1 MQFNKNTSSGRTNI
15 IAIIIKSLI
24 GLIVILGLVFFI
36 NKVDFPAPKK
46 EIEKI
51 IQMKILKLL
60 NKKNLSIVI
69 FSLFSFSSFAE
80 DKPVDIWNIEKQETE
95 NISEE
100 NLSTESKQVVSESSV
115 YKMQS
120 DKNEDS
126 IKLDQ
131 ELTSKT
137 IKIAG
142 IYDPQEYGLD
152 INMWSNSDGSTLKKL
167 FNNIDKY
174 ELSKDASEILNI
186 SLLTNAYYPNQNI
199 TDQEFL
205 NFKTKWLIK
214 NSNLDLIEEYLI
226 KNQVTN
232 LHPELMRYMVDRY
245 LSQSDVKKSCEIF
258 SKIKEPLEDE
268 YLSKFNLYCLINYG
282 KNEEAQLILDLKK
295 ELGFSDEYFENKI
308 NYLLGY
314 IDELNKEISE
324 NSILDFH
331 LAHRT
336 NPEFTFEPNKDTPK
350 LIWKYLSSSNLL
362 YKIQDV
368 EISDIEKISTIEKAT
383 HDKIYSEEELFEFYK
398 RFQFNIN
405 QLLNTKE
412 SYKSLSSIEGKAL
425 VYQRLLLTE
434 EPKLKLELMK
444 ILKDIFKS
452 EGIEDAFDEELR
464 KYLKQID
471 ETDVPSNFTTFYN
484 QYIKSDEI
492 INRRIKYNNK
502 ILHQSK
508 LVNYFNGDY
517 AKSKIEEDL
526 DKFLK
531 KIKKDKEYFLS
542 KKDIIFL
549 EALKSDGIEIS
560 KKYENLYKVNKSEMP
575 SDIQKMLDNKEI
587 GAALL
592 RVIEVI
598 GPEKIEDIDDDTVYF
613 IINTL
618 NQLNTDSIRNKL
630 LLKVLPLKV

>member
-1 MQFNKNTSSGRTNI
+1 
-15 IAIIIKSLI
+15 
-24 GLIVILGLVFFI
+24 
-36 NKVDFPAPKK
+36 
-46 EIEKI
+46 
-51 IQMKILKLL
+51 MKILKLL

-69 FSLFSFSSFAE
+69 FSLFSLSSFAE

-100 NLSTESKQVVSESSV
+100 NLSIENKQVVSESSV

-142 IYDPQEYGLD
+142 LYDPQEYGLD

-205 NFKTKWLIK
+205 KFKTKWLIK

-314 IDELNKEISE
+314 IDEVNKEISE

-492 INRRIKYNNK
+492 INKKIKYNNK

>member
-1 MQFNKNTSSGRTNI
+1 
-15 IAIIIKSLI
+15 
-24 GLIVILGLVFFI
+24 
-36 NKVDFPAPKK
+36 
-46 EIEKI
+46 
-51 IQMKILKLL
+51 MKILKLL

-100 NLSTESKQVVSESSV
+100 NLSTENEQVVSESSV

-142 IYDPQEYGLD
+142 LYDPQDYGLD
-152 INMWSNSDGSTLKKL
+152 INMWSNSDGSTIKKL

-205 NFKTKWLIK
+205 KFKTKWLIK

-314 IDELNKEISE
+314 IDEVNKEISE

-452 EGIEDAFDEELR
+452 EGIEDAFDQELR

-471 ETDVPSNFTTFYN
+471 EIDVPSNFTTFYN

-492 INRRIKYNNK
+492 INKKIKYNNK

>member
-1 MQFNKNTSSGRTNI
+1 
-15 IAIIIKSLI
+15 
-24 GLIVILGLVFFI
+24 
-36 NKVDFPAPKK
+36 
-46 EIEKI
+46 
-51 IQMKILKLL
+51 MKILKLL

-100 NLSTESKQVVSESSV
+100 NLSTENEQVVSESSV

-142 IYDPQEYGLD
+142 LYDPQEYGLD
-152 INMWSNSDGSTLKKL
+152 INMWSNSDGSTIKKL

-314 IDELNKEISE
+314 IDEVNKEISE

-444 ILKDIFKS
+444 ILKEIFKS

-492 INRRIKYNNK
+492 INKRIKYNNK

>member
-1 MQFNKNTSSGRTNI
+1 
-15 IAIIIKSLI
+15 
-24 GLIVILGLVFFI
+24 
-36 NKVDFPAPKK
+36 
-46 EIEKI
+46 
-51 IQMKILKLL
+51 MKILKLL

-100 NLSTESKQVVSESSV
+100 NLSTENEQVVSESSV

-142 IYDPQEYGLD
+142 LYDPQEYGLD
-152 INMWSNSDGSTLKKL
+152 INMWSNSDGSTIKKL

-205 NFKTKWLIK
+205 KFKTKWLIK

-314 IDELNKEISE
+314 IDEVNKEISE

-383 HDKIYSEEELFEFYK
+383 HDKIYSEGELFEFYK

-471 ETDVPSNFTTFYN
+471 EIDVPSNFTTFYN

-492 INRRIKYNNK
+492 INKRIKYNNK

>member
-1 MQFNKNTSSGRTNI
+1 
-15 IAIIIKSLI
+15 
-24 GLIVILGLVFFI
+24 
-36 NKVDFPAPKK
+36 
-46 EIEKI
+46 
-51 IQMKILKLL
+51 MKILKLL
-60 NKKNLSIVI
+60 NNKNLSII
-69 FSLFSFSSFAE
+69 IISLLLSISSIAE
-80 DKPVDIWNIEKQETE
+80 EKPVDIWNLDKKETQ

-100 NLSTESKQVVSESSV
+100 NLSVEKNEETSESSI

-120 DKNEDS
+120 DKKEET
-126 IKLDQ
+126 IKLDA

-137 IKIAG
+137 IKIVG
-142 IYDPQEYGLD
+142 LYDPQEYGLS
-152 INMWSNSDGSTLKKL
+152 ISMWSNSDGSILKKL

-174 ELSKDASEILNI
+174 NLSKDASEILNI

-199 TDQEFL
+199 TEEEFL
-205 NFKTKWLIK
+205 KFKTNWLIK
-214 NSNLDLIEEYLI
+214 ESNLELIEEYLI
-226 KNQVTN
+226 KNQITN
-232 LHPELMRYMVDRY
+232 LHPELMRYMVDKY
-245 LSQSDVKKSCEIF
+245 LSESNVKKSCEIF
-258 SKIKEPLEDE
+258 SKIKEPLQNE

-295 ELGFSDEYFENKI
+295 ELGFNDEYFENKV
-308 NYLLGY
+308 NYLFGY
-314 IDELNKEISE
+314 MDEANKEISE

-336 NPEFTFEPNKDTPK
+336 SSEFKFEPNKDTPK

-368 EISDIEKISTIEKAT
+368 EITDIDKISTIEKAT
-383 HDKIYSEEELFEFYK
+383 HDKNYSEDELFEFYK

-434 EPKLKLELMK
+434 EPKLKLELAK
-444 ILKDIFKS
+444 ILKDIFES
-452 EGIEDAFDEELR
+452 EGIGNAFDLELE
-464 KYLKQID
+464 KLLKKID
-471 ETDVPSNFTTFYN
+471 EIDVPSNFTTFYKQN
-484 QYIKSDEI
+484 IKDDTI
-492 INRRIKYNNK
+492 INKKIKYNNK

-526 DKFLK
+526 NKFLK
-531 KIKKDKEYFLS
+531 KIKKDKKYFLS

-549 EALKSDGIEIS
+549 EALKSDGIEIP
-560 KKYENLYKVNKSEMP
+560 KKYENLYEINKSEMP

-592 RVIEVI
+592 RIIEVI

-618 NQLNTDSIRNKL
+618 NQLNADLIRNKL

>member
-1 MQFNKNTSSGRTNI
+1 
-15 IAIIIKSLI
+15 
-24 GLIVILGLVFFI
+24 
-36 NKVDFPAPKK
+36 
-46 EIEKI
+46 
-51 IQMKILKLL
+51 MKILKLL
-60 NKKNLSIVI
+60 NKKNLSIII
-69 FSLFSFSSFAE
+69 FSLLITPSSFAE
-80 DKPVDIWNIEKQETE
+80 DKPVDIWNIEKKEVNT
-95 NISEE
+95 ISEE
-100 NLSTESKQVVSESSV
+100 NLSEKNKPEVSENSI

-120 DKNEDS
+120 DKKEVS
-126 IKLDQ
+126 IKQDAD
-131 ELTSKT
+131 LTSKT

-142 IYDPQEYGLD
+142 LYDPQEYGLN

-205 NFKTKWLIK
+205 KFKTKWLIK

-232 LHPELMRYMVDRY
+232 IHPELMRYMVDRY

-308 NYLLGY
+308 NYLFGY
-314 IDELNKEISE
+314 IDEANKEISE

-336 NPEFTFEPNKDTPK
+336 NPEFTFEPNKDTSK
-350 LIWKYLSSSNLL
+350 SIWKYLSSSNLL

-368 EISDIEKISTIEKAT
+368 EITDIEKISTIEKAT

-412 SYKSLSSIEGKAL
+412 SYKSLTSIEGKAL

-464 KYLKQID
+464 KYLKQIN

-492 INRRIKYNNK
+492 INKRIKYNNK

-531 KIKKDKEYFLS
+531 KIKKDKKYSLS

-575 SDIQKMLDNKEI
+575 SDIQKMIDNKEI

-598 GPEKIEDIDDDTVYF
+598 GSEKIEDIDDDTVYF

-618 NQLNTDSIRNKL
+618 NQLNTDLIRNKL

>member
-1 MQFNKNTSSGRTNI
+1 
-15 IAIIIKSLI
+15 
-24 GLIVILGLVFFI
+24 
-36 NKVDFPAPKK
+36 
-46 EIEKI
+46 
-51 IQMKILKLL
+51 MKILKLL
-60 NKKNLSIVI
+60 NKKNLSIII
-69 FSLFSFSSFAE
+69 FSLLSFSSLAE
-80 DKPVDIWNIEKQETE
+80 DKPVDIWNIEKQEVE
-95 NISEE
+95 NISQE
-100 NLSTESKQVVSESSV
+100 NLSVENKQEVSESSI

-131 ELTSKT
+131 KLTSKT

-142 IYDPQEYGLD
+142 LYDPQDYGLD

-174 ELSKDASEILNI
+174 DLSKDASEILNI
-186 SLLTNAYYPNQNI
+186 LLLTNAYYPNKNI
-199 TDQEFL
+199 TDQEFIK
-205 NFKTKWLIK
+205 FKTKWLIK
-214 NSNLDLIEEYLI
+214 NSDLDLIEEYLI

-232 LHPELMRYMVDRY
+232 LHPELMRYMIDRY

-295 ELGFSDEYFENKI
+295 ELGFLDEYFENKI
-308 NYLLGY
+308 NYLFGY
-314 IDELNKEISE
+314 IEEANKEISE

-336 NPEFTFEPNKDTPK
+336 NSEFTFEPKKDTPK
-350 LIWKYLSSSNLL
+350 LIWQYLSASNLL
-362 YKIQDV
+362 YRIQDV
-368 EISDIEKISTIEKAT
+368 EITDIDKISTIEKAT
-383 HDKIYSEEELFEFYK
+383 HEKNYSEEDLFEFYK

-412 SYKSLSSIEGKAL
+412 SYKSLSSVEGKAL

-452 EGIEDAFDEELR
+452 EGIEHAFDEEL
-464 KYLKQID
+464 KKSLKKID

-484 QYIKSDEI
+484 QYIKNDEI
-492 INRRIKYNNK
+492 TNKKIKYNNK

-517 AKSKIEEDL
+517 AKSKIEADL

-531 KIKKDKEYFLS
+531 KIKKDKKYFLS

-549 EALKSDGIEIS
+549 EALKADGIKIS
-560 KKYENLYKVNKSEMP
+560 KKYENLYEVNKSEMP
-575 SDIQKMLDNKEI
+575 RDIQKMIDNKQI

-592 RVIEVI
+592 RIIEVI

-618 NQLNTDSIRNKL
+618 NQLNADLIRNKL

>member
-1 MQFNKNTSSGRTNI
+1 
-15 IAIIIKSLI
+15 
-24 GLIVILGLVFFI
+24 
-36 NKVDFPAPKK
+36 
-46 EIEKI
+46 
-51 IQMKILKLL
+51 MKILKLL
-60 NKKNLSIVI
+60 NKKNLSII
-69 FSLFSFSSFAE
+69 IISLLLSFSSIAE
-80 DKPVDIWNIEKQETE
+80 EKPVDIWNIDKQEEETA
-95 NISEE
+95 SEE
-100 NLSTESKQVVSESSV
+100 IISIEKTEEISKSNI
-115 YKMQS
+115 YKTQT
-120 DKNEDS
+120 DKNKDS
-126 IKLDQ
+126 IKLD
-131 ELTSKT
+131 EDLSSKT

-142 IYDPQEYGLD
+142 LYDPQDYGLS
-152 INMWSNSDGSTLKKL
+152 ISMWSNSDGLKLKKL
-167 FNNIDKY
+167 FKNIDKY
-174 ELSKDASEILNI
+174 KLSKDASEILNI

-199 TDQEFL
+199 TVDEFL
-205 NFKTKWLIK
+205 KFKTNWLIK
-214 NSNLDLIEEYLI
+214 DSNLELIEEYLI
-226 KNQVTN
+226 KNQITN
-232 LHPELMRYMVDRY
+232 LHPELMRYMVDDY
-245 LSQSDVKKSCEIF
+245 LSKSDVKKSCEIF
-258 SKIKEPLEDE
+258 SKIKEPLENE
-268 YLSKFNLYCLINYG
+268 YLSKFNIYCLINYG

-295 ELGFSDEYFENKI
+295 ELGFEDEYFENKI
-308 NYLLGY
+308 NYLFGY
-314 IDELNKEISE
+314 IDETNKEVSE

-336 NPEFTFEPNKDTPK
+336 NPEFTFEPKKDTPK
-350 LIWKYLSSSNLL
+350 LIWKYLSTSNLL
-362 YKIQDV
+362 YRIQDL
-368 EISDIEKISTIEKAT
+368 EITDIDKISTIEKAT
-383 HDKIYSEEELFEFYK
+383 HDKNYSEEELFEFYK

-444 ILKDIFKS
+444 ILKDIFES
-452 EGIEDAFDEELR
+452 EGIGNAFDLELE
-464 KYLKQID
+464 KFLKKID

-484 QYIKSDEI
+484 QHIKNDEI
-492 INRRIKYNNK
+492 FNKKIKYNNK

-526 DKFLK
+526 NKFLK
-531 KIKKDKEYFLS
+531 KIKKDKKYFLS

-560 KKYENLYKVNKSEMP
+560 KKYENLYEINKSEMP
-575 SDIQKMLDNKEI
+575 IDIQKMIDNKEI

-592 RVIEVI
+592 RIIEVI

-618 NQLNTDSIRNKL
+618 NQLNADLIRNKL

>member
-1 MQFNKNTSSGRTNI
+1 
-15 IAIIIKSLI
+15 
-24 GLIVILGLVFFI
+24 
-36 NKVDFPAPKK
+36 
-46 EIEKI
+46 
-51 IQMKILKLL
+51 MKILKLL
-60 NKKNLSIVI
+60 NNKNLSII
-69 FSLFSFSSFAE
+69 IISLLLSFSSIAE
-80 DKPVDIWNIEKQETE
+80 EKPVDIWNLDKKETQ

-100 NLSTESKQVVSESSV
+100 NLSVEKNEETSESSI

-120 DKNEDS
+120 DKKEET
-126 IKLDQ
+126 IKLDA

-137 IKIAG
+137 IKIVG
-142 IYDPQEYGLD
+142 LYDPQEYGLS
-152 INMWSNSDGSTLKKL
+152 ISMWSNSDGSILKKL

-174 ELSKDASEILNI
+174 NLSKDASEILNI

-199 TDQEFL
+199 TEEEFL
-205 NFKTKWLIK
+205 KFKTNWLIK
-214 NSNLDLIEEYLI
+214 ESNLELIEEYLI
-226 KNQVTN
+226 KNQITN
-232 LHPELMRYMVDRY
+232 LHPELMRYMVDKY
-245 LSQSDVKKSCEIF
+245 LSESNVKKSCEIF
-258 SKIKEPLEDE
+258 SKIKEPLQNE

-295 ELGFSDEYFENKI
+295 ELGFNDEYFENKV
-308 NYLLGY
+308 NYLFGY
-314 IDELNKEISE
+314 MDEANKEISE

-336 NPEFTFEPNKDTPK
+336 SSEFKFEPNKDTPK

-368 EISDIEKISTIEKAT
+368 EITDIDKISTIEKAT
-383 HDKIYSEEELFEFYK
+383 HDKNYSEDELFEFYK

-434 EPKLKLELMK
+434 EPKLKLELAK
-444 ILKDIFKS
+444 ILKDIFES
-452 EGIEDAFDEELR
+452 EGIGNAFDLELE
-464 KYLKQID
+464 KLLKKID
-471 ETDVPSNFTTFYN
+471 EVDVPSNFTTFYKQN
-484 QYIKSDEI
+484 IKDDTI
-492 INRRIKYNNK
+492 INKKIKYNNK

-526 DKFLK
+526 NKFLK
-531 KIKKDKEYFLS
+531 KIKKDKKYFLS

-549 EALKSDGIEIS
+549 EALKSDGIEIP
-560 KKYENLYKVNKSEMP
+560 KKYENLYEINKSEMP

-592 RVIEVI
+592 RIIEVI

-618 NQLNTDSIRNKL
+618 NQLNADLIRNKL

>member
-1 MQFNKNTSSGRTNI
+1 
-15 IAIIIKSLI
+15 
-24 GLIVILGLVFFI
+24 
-36 NKVDFPAPKK
+36 
-46 EIEKI
+46 
-51 IQMKILKLL
+51 MKILKLL
-60 NKKNLSIVI
+60 NNKNLSII
-69 FSLFSFSSFAE
+69 IISLLLSISSIAE
-80 DKPVDIWNIEKQETE
+80 EKPVDIWNLDKKETQ

-100 NLSTESKQVVSESSV
+100 NLSVEKNEETSESSI

-120 DKNEDS
+120 DKKEET
-126 IKLDQ
+126 IKLDA

-137 IKIAG
+137 IKIVG
-142 IYDPQEYGLD
+142 LYDPQEYGLS
-152 INMWSNSDGSTLKKL
+152 ISMWSNSDGSILKKL

-174 ELSKDASEILNI
+174 NLSKDASEILNI

-199 TDQEFL
+199 TEEEFL
-205 NFKTKWLIK
+205 KFKTNWLIK
-214 NSNLDLIEEYLI
+214 ESNLELIEEYLI
-226 KNQVTN
+226 KNQITN
-232 LHPELMRYMVDRY
+232 LHPELMRYMVDKY
-245 LSQSDVKKSCEIF
+245 LSESNVKKSCEIF
-258 SKIKEPLEDE
+258 SKIKEPLQNE

-295 ELGFSDEYFENKI
+295 ELGFNDEYFENKV
-308 NYLLGY
+308 NYLFGY
-314 IDELNKEISE
+314 MDEANKEISE

-336 NPEFTFEPNKDTPK
+336 SSEFKFEPNKDTPK

-368 EISDIEKISTIEKAT
+368 EITDIDKISTIEKAT
-383 HDKIYSEEELFEFYK
+383 HDKNYSEDELFEFYK

-434 EPKLKLELMK
+434 EPKLKLELAK
-444 ILKDIFKS
+444 ILKDIFES
-452 EGIEDAFDEELR
+452 EGIGNAFDLELE
-464 KYLKQID
+464 KLLKKID
-471 ETDVPSNFTTFYN
+471 EVDVPSNFTTFYKQN
-484 QYIKSDEI
+484 IKDDTI
-492 INRRIKYNNK
+492 INKKIKYNNK

-526 DKFLK
+526 NKFLK
-531 KIKKDKEYFLS
+531 KIKKDKKYFLS

-549 EALKSDGIEIS
+549 EALKSDGIEIP
-560 KKYENLYKVNKSEMP
+560 KKYENLYEINKSEMP
-575 SDIQKMLDNKEI
+575 SDIQKLLDNKEI

-592 RVIEVI
+592 RIIEVI

-618 NQLNTDSIRNKL
+618 NQLNADLIRNKL

>member
-1 MQFNKNTSSGRTNI
+1 
-15 IAIIIKSLI
+15 
-24 GLIVILGLVFFI
+24 
-36 NKVDFPAPKK
+36 
-46 EIEKI
+46 
-51 IQMKILKLL
+51 MKISKLL

-69 FSLFSFSSFAE
+69 FSLISLSSFAE
-80 DKPVDIWNIEKQETE
+80 DKPVDIWNLEKQEAET
-95 NISEE
+95 ISEE
-100 NLSTESKQVVSESSV
+100 NLSIENKQEVSESSI

-142 IYDPQEYGLD
+142 LYDPQEYGLD

-205 NFKTKWLIK
+205 KFKTKWLIK

-232 LHPELMRYMVDRY
+232 IHPELMRYMVDRY
-245 LSQSDVKKSCEIF
+245 LSQSDVKQSCEIF
-258 SKIKEPLEDE
+258 SKIKDPLEDE

-308 NYLLGY
+308 NYLFGY
-314 IDELNKEISE
+314 IDEVNKEISE

-464 KYLKQID
+464 KSLKQID

-484 QYIKSDEI
+484 QYLKSDEI
-492 INRRIKYNNK
+492 INKRIKYNNK

-517 AKSKIEEDL
+517 TKSKIEEDL

-531 KIKKDKEYFLS
+531 KIKKDKKYTLS

>member
-1 MQFNKNTSSGRTNI
+1 
-15 IAIIIKSLI
+15 
-24 GLIVILGLVFFI
+24 
-36 NKVDFPAPKK
+36 
-46 EIEKI
+46 
-51 IQMKILKLL
+51 MKISKLL

-69 FSLFSFSSFAE
+69 FSLISLSSFAE
-80 DKPVDIWNIEKQETE
+80 DKPVDIWNLEKQESET
-95 NISEE
+95 ISEE
-100 NLSTESKQVVSESSV
+100 NLSIENKQEVSESSI

-120 DKNEDS
+120 DKNEVS

-142 IYDPQEYGLD
+142 LYDPQEYGLD

-205 NFKTKWLIK
+205 KFKTEWLIK

-308 NYLLGY
+308 NYLFGY
-314 IDELNKEISE
+314 IDEANKEISE

-336 NPEFTFEPNKDTPK
+336 NPEFKFEPNKDTPK

-368 EISDIEKISTIEKAT
+368 EITDIEKISTIEKAT
-383 HDKIYSEEELFEFYK
+383 HDKNYSEEELFEFYK

-464 KYLKQID
+464 KSLKQID

-484 QYIKSDEI
+484 QYLKSDEI
-492 INRRIKYNNK
+492 INKRIKYNNK

-531 KIKKDKEYFLS
+531 KIKKDKKYTLS

-592 RVIEVI
+592 RIIEVI